1 MDKSLALLEFNPIT
15 TGYIVVDKLLKT
27 FSVDLIRHNRI
38 CPGALLSILSGNTED
53 INEIVQFCTENKIR
67 CQSIL
72 NISEEIIS
80 YIDKNTLKKANNSAP
95 IVNIGIFETR
105 HCLHAIKAADV
116 MIKASAIQVEKLD
129 FSLGLYGKG
138 LLIISGNI
146 SDLKSAIKMAEQF
159 VPEHDIMQSAII
171 PNVAPE
177 LIDRRFL

>member
-27 FSVDLIRHNRI
+27 FSVNLIRHNRI

-53 INEIVQFCTENKIR
+53 INEIIEICTKNKIR

-80 YIDKNTLKKANNSAP
+80 YIDKNTLRKANKLNP

-105 HCLHAIKAADV
+105 HCLHAIKAADI
-116 MIKASAIQVEKLD
+116 MIKTSAVQIEKLD

-138 LLIISGNI
+138 LLIISGSI
-146 SDLKSAIKMAEQF
+146 SDLKSAIEMASEH
-159 VPEHDIMQSAII
+159 VPEHDLLENAII
-171 PNVAPE
+171 PNVASE
-177 LIDRRFL
+177 LINRRFL